1 MPQQTP
7 LLYNCHYTVQTYD
20 IEKRRRMTVAAL
32 VRLMQETAMQHTIQ
46 MKVSA
51 WDLEPLHLSWVLFRK
66 NLVIQRLP
74 MFGEKLVVSTSTAGF
89 EKFFTY
95 RDYKVFDEKK
105 EMIASSSSTWLLMD
119 TEERRMVRI
128 PDFILEFAGKI
139 PEDCLPRPKTRLPN
153 FQAAAI
159 SKPFRVGWHDLDFN
173 GHLNNVFYL
182 QWMLEALP
190 DEVLQLRVTSRDPDK
205 FNTGDELE
213 QLLRPIVLE
222 LKELTSRPREIEA
235 VGRVDEDHRLHPPA
249 GEAVVDQRPL
259 FAREIRP
266 QGLLDRFAP
275 RRTQQVADREIAE

>member
-1 MPQQTP
+1 
-7 LLYNCHYTVQTYD
+7 
-20 IEKRRRMTVAAL
+20 MTVAAL

-190 DEVLQLRVTSRDPDK
+190 DEVLQNGTL
-205 FNTGDELE
+205 LE
-213 QLLRPIVLE
+213 YDIFYKVEAHWKEGLLSEVQPLSENVFL
-222 LKELTSRPREIEA
+222 
-235 VGRVDEDHRLHPPA
+235 HRL
-249 GEAVVDQRPL
+249 
-259 FAREIRP
+259 IRIEDGKEMA
-266 QGLLDRFAP
+266 QGMSRFA
-275 RRTQQVADREIAE
+275 